1 MKKKLSI
8 IIPVFNNQG
17 SLDLLLRKLKKI
29 LNKYSKI
36 INFETIAVND
46 GSTDG
51 SLSELKNIKKKFF
64 KDLKIINHLRNYG
77 SNLAMKTGF
86 KNSTGDAHTVL
97 TADLQEPPYIIE
109 KFLKMWIKKNNFII
123 AERSSRD
130 DPLISI
136 FFSQVFYFFFRL
148 IVNKNYPKNGFDI
161 FLITKDITNLVI
173 KSRDD
178 VYVPIFLME
187 LGYKYNSVKF
197 NREKRFHG
205 KSQWTFKKKILEAF
219 QIFLTYKPTISRLV
233 TSVGIVLFLIGTIYS
248 AYLIY
253 LAVFINYRASG
264 FVTLF
269 TYVTIFFG
277 FIIILLGVLSEQVF
291 KIMSAQK
298 NFDTVIVKDKF

>member
-64 KDLKIINHLRNYG
+64 KDLKIINHLKNYG

-136 FFSQVFYFFFRL
+136 FFSKVFYFFFC
-148 IVNKNYPKNGFDI
+148 
-161 FLITKDITNLVI
+161 
-173 KSRDD
+173 
-178 VYVPIFLME
+178 
-187 LGYKYNSVKF
+187 F
-197 NREKRFHG
+197 NF
-205 KSQWTFKKKILEAF
+205 
-219 QIFLTYKPTISRLV
+219 
-233 TSVGIVLFLIGTIYS
+233 
-248 AYLIY
+248 
-253 LAVFINYRASG
+253 N
-264 FVTLF
+264 
-269 TYVTIFFG
+269 
-277 FIIILLGVLSEQVF
+277 
-291 KIMSAQK
+291 
-298 NFDTVIVKDKF
+298 